1 MIFGRV
7 AFEGSEKR
15 WVGFFI
21 IYSAYVRRPGWRRE
35 GELRRDVRRDST
47 DRMRVPVLGKRVE
60 DADHTRM

>member
-1 MIFGRV
+1 MR
-7 AFEGSEKR
+7 EGVR
-15 WVGFFI
+15 WVFFI
-21 IYSAYVRRPGWRRE
+21 IYSAYVRRPGPGWRRE